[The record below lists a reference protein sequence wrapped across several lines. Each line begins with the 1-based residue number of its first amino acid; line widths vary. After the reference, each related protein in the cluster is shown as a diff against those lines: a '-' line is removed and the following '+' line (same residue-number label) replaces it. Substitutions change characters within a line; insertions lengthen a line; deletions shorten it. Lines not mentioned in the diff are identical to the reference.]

1 MAINPQEA
9 ELRRL
14 TNIKALV
21 RKEIDTTN
29 DIRKKEVL
37 RNINNIQ
44 YLRKSTQMLRI
55 TLKNYV
61 I

>member
-37 RNINNIQ
+37 RKKHEGISKD
-44 YLRKSTQMLRI
+44 LD
-55 TLKNYV
+55 TLLKDMKL